1 MAKAVYKNMENGQTG
16 FGGFLALGAGPQGVS
31 PIPAP
36 SNGVDNKTY
45 KVLMAWYAS
54 GTTTW
59 TYLVYNETDSLLQ
72 VIT

>member
-1 MAKAVYKNMENGQTG
+1 MAATYKNMENGATG
-16 FGGFLALGAGPQGVS
+16 FGGFLALGAGPQGVN

-36 SNGVDNKTY
+36 QNGTSGHTY
-45 KVLMAWYAS
+45 KVLAAWYAS

-59 TYLVYNETDSLLQ
+59 TYLVYDETASSLT